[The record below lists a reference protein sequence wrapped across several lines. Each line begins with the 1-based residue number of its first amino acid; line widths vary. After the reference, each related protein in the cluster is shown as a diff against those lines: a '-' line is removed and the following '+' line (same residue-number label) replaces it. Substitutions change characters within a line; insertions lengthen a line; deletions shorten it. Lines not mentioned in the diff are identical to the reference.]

1 MRSMD
6 GLLSRAELEPASQP
20 QSVEAGAP
28 GAQGQPWP
36 RQQLDA
42 AAPCIVLHVGTEAGH
57 SDLQQKPYQ
66 APGSARALRSQERPV
81 AWRPGHPGTGGSS
94 SS

>member
-1 MRSMD
+1 MGFCPGRSWSPRVSPSPWK
-6 GLLSRAELEPASQP
+6 LVL
-20 QSVEAGAP
+20 P
-28 GAQGQPWP
+28 GA
-36 RQQLDA
+36 RRQLDA

-81 AWRPGHPGTGGSS
+81 AWRPGQPGTRGSS